1 MQWLL
6 DKNRPVCPQICE
18 QVCLH
23 IALGE
28 FKPNERL
35 CSVREAALAAGVNPN
50 TVQRAFEQLEQQGIL
65 YSMRG
70 SGWYVAEDITA
81 AKNTLDQQKHEKTH
95 AFFTAMQALGMT
107 GNEIKHY
114 IEEWKL

>member
-23 IALGE
+23 IALGQL
-28 FKPNERL
+28 KPNERL
-35 CSVREAALAAGVNPN
+35 FSVREAALAAGVNPN
-50 TVQRAFEQLEQQGIL
+50 TVQRAFEQLERQGIL

-70 SGWYVAEDITA
+70 SGWYVAEDTTA
-81 AKNTLDQQKHEKTH
+81 AKNALDQQKHEKTH
-95 AFFTAMQALGMT
+95 AFFTVMRALGMT
-107 GNEIKHY
+107 DDEIKRY
-114 IEEWKL
+114 VEEWKQ